1 MSYRRTAGLTAVLAT
16 VLTCFALQGA
26 AEEKKVPDY
35 SMKSRA
41 EVPVEY
47 TWRIEDLYPTMDAW
61 KADRA
66 VVRGLMGQLD
76 ARAKDWTTT
85 PQRFREL
92 YQLADSVNLI
102 GGRLYAYAAH
112 QSNVDLSNTTFR
124 GMQGELQTMFAEFGA
139 RMAFRNDDILKTDE
153 KKLRSF
159 FANDPAMAKYR
170 FRVDEVLRARDH
182 VLPKDQQSIV
192 AMTGLFSGS
201 TQEAADVLNNVELP
215 PATITMSDGKQV
227 VLNTANYMRNRG
239 SANAADRSLVMH
251 TFWENHK
258 KFENTLASMLDGG
271 IKSHLFA
278 ARTAHY
284 ASCLDARL
292 FDDNIDTTVYTQL
305 IATVRSNLGPLHRLL
320 RLRQRLLGLDTLKYD
335 DIYASA
341 VKSVDKQYSY
351 DEAVE
356 IVKKCTA
363 PLGTDYA
370 AGLRHAFT
378 DRWVDRYTNKGKQ
391 LGAYSGGVY
400 GVHPYVKMNFNG
412 HYDDVSTLAHELGH
426 SMHSYFSN
434 GTQDFGNASY
444 PTFLAEIAST
454 FNENLLIEYMLKNE
468 TDDLVKL
475 SILDAY
481 LDQVRGTI
489 YRQTL
494 FAEFELAMHRRVE
507 DGQTLTADWLT
518 EQYLALTRAYYGHD
532 AGVMRVDEYIGNE
545 WSYVPHF
552 YLNYYVFQYS
562 TGMIASLALS
572 DKVLHGGKADLDRY
586 LTMLKSGGSD
596 SPLVLLRNAG
606 VDMTS
611 AAPGQAALKR
621 FDTLVGEMET
631 IVGRLKAAGRL

>member
-1 MSYRRTAGLTAVLAT
+1 MSYRRIAGLTAVLAT
-16 VLTCFALQGA
+16 VMICCAPRGA

-61 KADRA
+61 SADRS

-124 GMQGELQTMFAEFGA
+124 SMQGELQTMFAEFGA
-139 RMAFRNDDILKTDE
+139 RMAFRNDDILKVDE

-159 FANDPAMAKYR
+159 FANDPALAKYR

-215 PATITMSDGKQV
+215 PATITLSDGKQL

-239 SANAADRSLVMH
+239 SANPADRSLVMH

-284 ASCLDARL
+284 ANCLHARL

-356 IVKKCTA
+356 IVKKCTT

-370 AGLRHAFT
+370 AGLKRAFA

-400 GVHPYVKMNFNG
+400 GVHPFVKMNFNG

-426 SMHSYFSN
+426 SMHSYFSS

-454 FNENLLIEYMLKNE
+454 FNENLLIEHMLKNE

-572 DKVLHGGKADLDRY
+572 DKVLHGGKNDLDRY

-621 FDTLVGEMET
+621 FDTLVGEMEK
-631 IVGRLKAAGRL
+631 IVGRLKAAGRI